1 MGKKS
6 SLAIPEDS
14 HLTFQLDF
22 QQTINNFFMQ
32 ASGIFCVLRGTDYVF
47 ELANPSFLHFFGQ
60 REVVSKKLEDVLPEL
75 KSHIF
80 FEILDKVYASKITYT
95 DSEMRFLFSRPDGV
109 EKEVHANFTFQPLLN
124 VSDEVIGIII
134 SGYEVTEQ
142 IIARRKV
149 EELEERMRLAVDVSN
164 IGIYDYNLLTNEI
177 VSSDIMNKMFGI
189 EAPLAPEQYGE
200 MIDDADLLTLRS
212 IFEKAMI
219 SGELDYQFRMKI
231 TTGEQKWIQTTAKVF
246 YNDGGVPVRLLGTL
260 KDVTESRMAEEKMAA
275 MAAIVESSDDLIL
288 SKRLDGI
295 VTSWNDAGER
305 IMGYRAEEMI
315 GQHVSKLIPTDR
327 LQEEDEIISRLK
339 KGERIEHFET
349 ERIRKDGRKID
360 ISLTISPVKNRKGEI
375 IGASKIARDIT
386 QQNSNK
392 QLISENEERLK
403 ILIEAS
409 GLGTWELNLKTS
421 EIWYS
426 EKYIALFGYDSNAEL
441 THEDLVKHLHPDD
454 RHERDK
460 AFKDAPET
468 GVLQYVS
475 RLIRKD
481 KSIRWFE
488 ARGTVLYNEER
499 EPYKM
504 LGTIRDITAEMNYRR
519 ELESREQKFR
529 LLADSMPQH
538 IWTSDAEGNMNYFNQ
553 ALYDFSGMT
562 KEQLGPQGWLG
573 LLSGEEK
580 ETNLRIWLTAV
591 KEGEL
596 FKMEHRFRRFDG
608 QYRWQLSRAL
618 PQKDEEGNIVMW
630 VGTST
635 DVHDWK
641 VFTNQLEEQVKQR
654 TRQLQESNEELS
666 KLNNELAQ
674 FAYVAS
680 HDLQEP
686 LRKIQTFSARIHEI
700 EKDRLSDKG
709 KDYFSRLQNAS
720 RRMQQL
726 ILDLLAYS
734 RANTAERH
742 YEELSLET
750 LLEGIMEQLRETIQ
764 QKRAEIQ
771 LSGLPKMKAVRYQF
785 EQLFTNLFTNALKF
799 SKQDT
804 DVLITI
810 NSRIVSGKDIAL
822 AGIENSLHYHHV
834 CFTDNG
840 IGFEPEYNESIFQ
853 VFKRLHGKD
862 EYPGTGIG
870 LAIVK
875 KIVENH
881 FGFIT
886 ASGELGN
893 GARFD
898 IYFPIGLID

>member
-6 SLAIPEDS
+6 SLALSEDS
-14 HLTFQLDF
+14 NFSGQLDL
-22 QQTINNFFMQ
+22 QQIINNFFMQ
-32 ASGIFCVLRGTDYVF
+32 ASGIFCVLKSDDFIF

-60 REVVSKKLEDVLPEL
+60 RDVVGKKLVDVLPEL
-75 KSHIF
+75 KQHIF
-80 FEILDKVYASKITYT
+80 FEILYKVYASKVTYT
-95 DSEMRFLFSRPDGV
+95 DSEMRFLFSQPTGA
-109 EKEVHANFTFQPLLN
+109 ENEVHANFTFQPLLN
-124 VSDEVIGIII
+124 VTDQVIGIII
-134 SGYEVTEQ
+134 SGYEITEQ
-142 IIARRKV
+142 IIARRQV
-149 EELEERMRLAVDVSN
+149 EELEERMRLAVDLSN
-164 IGIYDYNLLTNEI
+164 IGIFDYNLQTNEI
-177 VSSDIMNKMFGI
+177 VSSDIMNKMFGT
-189 EAPLAPEQYGE
+189 EVPLTPEQYSR
-200 MIDDADLLTLRS
+200 MIDEPDVVKLRS
-212 IFEKAMI
+212 IFQNALI
-219 SGELDYQFRMKI
+219 TGEMHYQFSIKI
-231 TTGEQKWIQTTAKVF
+231 ITGEQKWIQTTAKVF
-246 YNDGGVPVRLLGTL
+246 YNEGGMPVRLLGTL
-260 KDVTESRMAEEKMAA
+260 KDITESHIAEEKMATL
-275 MAAIVESSDDLIL
+275 AAIVESSDDLIL
-288 SKRLDGI
+288 SKGLDGI
-295 VTSWNDAGER
+295 VTSWNYAGER
-305 IMGYRAEEMI
+305 IMGYRADEMI
-315 GQHVSKLIPTDR
+315 GQHVSKLIPKDR
-327 LQEEDEIISRLK
+327 LQEEDEIIYRLK

-349 ERIRKDGRKID
+349 ERIRKDGSKID
-360 ISLTISPVKNRKGEI
+360 ISLTISPVKNKNGQI

-386 QQNSNK
+386 QQKNNK

-403 ILIEAS
+403 ILMEAS
-409 GLGTWELNLKTS
+409 GLGTWELNLKNG

-426 EKYIALFGYDSNAEL
+426 EKYITLFGYDSSAEL
-441 THEDLVKHLHPDD
+441 THQDLVKHLHPDD
-454 RHERDK
+454 RHLRDN
-460 AFKDAPET
+460 AFKNAPET
-468 GVLQYVS
+468 GILHYVS

-481 KSIRWFE
+481 NTIRWFE
-488 ARGTVLYNEER
+488 ARGTVMYNEQL

-504 LGTIRDITAEMNYRR
+504 VGTIRDITAEMNYRR

-538 IWTSDAEGNMNYFNQ
+538 IWTSDANGNMNYFNQ
-553 ALYDFSGMT
+553 AMYDFSGMNF
-562 KEQLGPQGWLG
+562 EQLGPQGWLG
-573 LLSGEEK
+573 LLSNEEK
-580 ETNLRIWLTAV
+580 ETNRKIWLTAIND
-591 KEGEL
+591 GDL
-596 FKMEHRFRRFDG
+596 FKMEHRFRRHDG
-608 QYRWQLSRAL
+608 QYRWQLSRAVA
-618 PQKDEEGNIVMW
+618 QKDEEGNIVMW

-635 DVHDWK
+635 DIHDWK
-641 VFTNQLEEQVKQR
+641 VFTNELEEQVKQR

-742 YEELSLET
+742 YEWLSLEKLVGSIT
-750 LLEGIMEQLRETIQ
+750 EQLRETIQ
-764 QKRAEIQ
+764 QKNAKIQ
-771 LSGLPKMKAVRYQF
+771 VSCLPEMRVVIYQF

-799 SKQDT
+799 TKQDT

-810 NSRIVSGKDIAL
+810 NCQILPGKQIEL
-822 AGIENSLHYHHV
+822 AGIDNTLQYHHIS
-834 CFTDNG
+834 FSDNG

-881 FGFIT
+881 AGFIT
-886 ASGELGN
+886 ASGELGK

-898 IYFPIGLID
+898 IYFPIGIE